1 MEHERRARDHDWLA
15 GREPQR
21 VGAREVR
28 RHERERA
35 HHHDRARGER
45 IARLPVANLLQQ
57 DRVAGGVQREIGAP
71 VLDAL
76 CARAEQAEQR
86 ALDQLRD
93 SAQQLAK
100 NMMAQNGQQ
109 QGQDQQGQRF
119 DPLGR
124 PLDEQGSMAGGTVK
138 IPDQSDLARAREILE
153 ELRRRAGEA
162 NRAQQELEYIERL
175 LKQFN

>member
-1 MEHERRARDHDWLA
+1 LSRNGVQTPDGLNDAGQAMGQSRDNLA
-15 GREPQR
+15 GSQF
-21 VGAREVR
+21 
-28 RHERERA
+28 
-35 HHHDRARGER
+35 
-45 IARLPVANLLQQ
+45 QS
-57 DRVAGGVQREIGAP
+57 
-71 VLDAL
+71 
-76 CARAEQAEQR
+76 AEQAEQR

>member
-1 MEHERRARDHDWLA
+1 MQTPDGLNDAGQAMGQSRDNLA
-15 GREPQR
+15 GSQF
-21 VGAREVR
+21 
-28 RHERERA
+28 
-35 HHHDRARGER
+35 
-45 IARLPVANLLQQ
+45 QS
-57 DRVAGGVQREIGAP
+57 
-71 VLDAL
+71 
-76 CARAEQAEQR
+76 AEQAEQR